1 MTAAA
6 DLLTKYP
13 KINAI
18 YGENEDMALGASAA
32 IDAARL
38 KHWDGKSGIITIGAD
53 GLVSGMDEI
62 RKGNLTA
69 TVNVGYAD
77 MGRTMIRTMFA
88 HKVLGM
94 DVAKF
99 IRVPTVIVDKS
110 NVDIFQSQI
119 KAELATKVKY

>member
-1 MTAAA
+1 
-6 DLLTKYP
+6 
-13 KINAI
+13 
-18 YGENEDMALGASAA
+18 
-32 IDAARL
+32 
-38 KHWDGKSGIITIGAD
+38 
-53 GLVSGMDEI
+53 
-62 RKGNLTA
+62 
-69 TVNVGYAD
+69 